1 MNKLIKQL
9 RTETQKELETNIL
22 PFWMDRMLDKE
33 RGGFFWW
40 EDGEGHLE
48 GKGSQGE
55 IFKARIFWE
64 LSCAFRIMKK
74 GE

>member
-33 RGGFFWW
+33 RGGFFGL
-40 EDGEGHLE
+40 DSGGRNL
-48 GKGSQGE
+48 GGQGPGR
-55 IFKARIFWE
+55 ANLNGRIFGGIF
-64 LSCAFRIMKK
+64 SC
-74 GE
+74 